1 MRKIANVKNLI
12 VLILVM
18 FFVVNISSCSSQQEE
33 QNRQV
38 KQVYYVNKA
47 ETAIVAQ
54 DYEIQAELTDVPSVI
69 EELITQLGTIPS
81 KLEYEAP
88 LSGEVSLIN
97 YTYNE
102 GLLTLNFD
110 KKYNN
115 LSTTKEVLVRAA
127 IVRTF
132 TQLDD
137 ISSVS
142 FLIDGLPLSDSKGN
156 IIGTMS
162 SDTFIYNAG
171 NEINTYEKVELMLY
185 FANEEGT
192 ALVPVYREVVYNS
205 NISMERL
212 AVEQL
217 LKGPNT
223 NIAYATLNPDAKLNS
238 ISVRDGVCYVDFDSN
253 FLIQPNNVTSEV
265 AIYSLV
271 NTLVNITE
279 VNKVQISVN
288 GETNVTFME
297 NINLSN
303 MFERNLDIVE

>member
-1 MRKIANVKNLI
+1 MRKIANIKNLI
-12 VLILVM
+12 VLMLAM
-18 FFVVNISSCSSQQEE
+18 FFVVSMSSCSSQQAE
-33 QNRQV
+33 QNKQV

-54 DYEIQAELTDVPSVI
+54 DYEIQAELTDVPGVI

>member
-1 MRKIANVKNLI
+1 MKKIANIKNLI
-12 VLILVM
+12 VLMLAM
-18 FFVVNISSCSSQQEE
+18 FFVVSMSSCSSQQEE

-115 LSTTKEVLVRAA
+115 LSITKEVLVRAA

>member
-1 MRKIANVKNLI
+1 MKKIANIKNLI
-12 VLILVM
+12 VLMLAM
-18 FFVVNISSCSSQQEE
+18 FFVVSMSSCSSQQEE

>member
-1 MRKIANVKNLI
+1 MRKIANIKNLI
-12 VLILVM
+12 VLMLAM
-18 FFVVNISSCSSQQEE
+18 FFTVTMSSCSSQQEE

-54 DYEIQAELTDVPSVI
+54 DYEIQAELTDVPGVI
-69 EELITQLGTIPS
+69 EELITQLSTIPS

-110 KKYNN
+110 KKYSN

-238 ISVRDGVCYVDFDSN
+238 ITVRDGVCYVDFDSN

>member
-1 MRKIANVKNLI
+1 MKKIANIKNLI
-12 VLILVM
+12 VLMLAM
-18 FFVVNISSCSSQQEE
+18 FFTVTMSSCSSQQEE

>member
-1 MRKIANVKNLI
+1 MKKIANIKNLI
-12 VLILVM
+12 VLMLAM
-18 FFVVNISSCSSQQEE
+18 FFVVSMSSCSSQQEE

-69 EELITQLGTIPS
+69 EELITQLATIPS

>member
-1 MRKIANVKNLI
+1 MRKIANIKNLI
-12 VLILVM
+12 VLMLAM
-18 FFVVNISSCSSQQEE
+18 FFVVSMSSCSSQQEE

-54 DYEIQAELTDVPSVI
+54 NYEIQAELTDVPSVI

-253 FLIQPNNVTSEV
+253 FLTQPNNVTSEV